1 MITAKIDGKI
11 ARVGELKP
19 LSNGNSVYNFTI
31 GVWLEK
37 ENRTEYVQA
46 ACFGELA
53 SQLSLL
59 EKNAA
64 ISVIG
69 ALKLVEY
76 TSRDGVLKQALN
88 VTVNNFIA
96 L

>member
-1 MITAKIDGKI
+1 LPYMSK
-11 ARVGELKP
+11 
-19 LSNGNSVYNFTI
+19 N
-31 GVWLEK
+31 
-37 ENRTEYVQA
+37 
-46 ACFGELA
+46 
-53 SQLSLL
+53 
-59 EKNAA
+59 KNAA

-69 ALKLVEY
+69 ALRLVEY